1 MSLPEVP
8 GYRVSGRL
16 GAGAAGTVWS
26 ATRESDGRSFALK
39 LVPPP
44 GVRGEAPGDAVAGE
58 GAVDQ
63 AVREA
68 HLLAGIEHPH
78 VVRLH
83 AATALDDGTVALV
96 LDLVDGGSYAA
107 VVAARGHLHPG
118 EIVTALAPVTRAVA
132 DLHALGVVHA
142 DLSPGNI
149 LFTRQGRP
157 MVSDLGVAT
166 LFGELPE
173 VLHATEGFVAP
184 EVMLGEPPTPASDVY
199 SLGALA
205 WFGLTGGAPPL
216 PALRPPL
223 ADVVDGQPARLVQ
236 LVERCLAGDAG
247 ARPTAASVALD
258 LFDAAP
264 AEPVQLGD
272 GSDPASSITHRIRA
286 SARLDPPPVRVGVRD
301 RLRRPWAGRAPGRV
315 PGRANRR
322 RGGGVGPPRTRGPL
336 RPVATGVW
344 LTVLLAV
351 VLGGG
356 TGIWVH
362 HAGAATPRATAG
374 SPPPRPPLTAP
385 VPTASPAPRVPTA
398 VRAELRSS
406 PRAVLQRLADAR
418 ARAYRAADV
427 TLLDGAD
434 VAGSPSRARHEQL
447 LRQAVAAGA
456 TYDGLRYVVREA
468 TLSHVRGDEATLL
481 ARVDTSAHTVVGR
494 DGSRDDRAA
503 TAGAPVTIEL
513 RWTSAGWR
521 IYR

>member
-1 MSLPEVP
+1 M
-8 GYRVSGRL
+8 
-16 GAGAAGTVWS
+16 
-26 ATRESDGRSFALK
+26 
-39 LVPPP
+39 
-44 GVRGEAPGDAVAGE
+44 
-58 GAVDQ
+58 
-63 AVREA
+63 
-68 HLLAGIEHPH
+68 
-78 VVRLH
+78 
-83 AATALDDGTVALV
+83 
-96 LDLVDGGSYAA
+96 
-107 VVAARGHLHPG
+107 VAARGHLHPG

-173 VLHATEGFVAP
+173 VVHATEGFVAP

-205 WFGLTGGAPPL
+205 WLGLTGGAPPL

-264 AEPVQLGD
+264 AEPVQGGD

-286 SARLDPPPVRVGVRD
+286 SARLNPPPRRVGVRD
-301 RLRRPWAGRAPGRV
+301 RGLRRGWACGAAPGCRV
-315 PGRANRR
+315 PGWRARR
-322 RGGGVGPPRTRGPL
+322 RPAAAAWAAGPAPVDPCARRPPARGSPSCWRWCWAEAPGSGSITPGASTPAGDGGEPAAAPAPDRARPPPPARRPTSGPRSGPSCGPPRGRCCSASRT
-336 RPVATGVW
+336 
-344 LTVLLAV
+344 
-351 VLGGG
+351 
-356 TGIWVH
+356 
-362 HAGAATPRATAG
+362 
-374 SPPPRPPLTAP
+374 P
-385 VPTASPAPRVPTA
+385 VPGPTGPR
-398 VRAELRSS
+398 
-406 PRAVLQRLADAR
+406 DA
-418 ARAYRAADV
+418 

-447 LRQAVAAGA
+447 LRRAAAAGA

-468 TLSHVRGDEATLL
+468 TRVAAARRRGDA
-481 ARVDTSAHTVVGR
+481 AGPGGHVGAHG
-494 DGSRDDRAA
+494 G
-503 TAGAPVTIEL
+503 GP
-513 RWTSAGWR
+513 
-521 IYR
+521 

>member
-44 GVRGEAPGDAVAGE
+44 GGRGEAPGDAVAGE

-173 VLHATEGFVAP
+173 VVHATEGFVAP

-286 SARLDPPPVRVGVRD
+286 SARLDPPPRRVGVRD
-301 RLRRPWAGRAPGRV
+301 RLRRGGRAGRLR
-315 PGRANRR
+315 RR
-322 RGGGVGPPRTRGPL
+322 RGRDPCAR
-336 RPVATGVW
+336 W
-344 LTVLLAV
+344 L
-351 VLGGG
+351 
-356 TGIWVH
+356 
-362 HAGAATPRATAG
+362 
-374 SPPPRPPLTAP
+374 
-385 VPTASPAPRVPTA
+385 PAR
-398 VRAELRSS
+398 
-406 PRAVLQRLADAR
+406 
-418 ARAYRAADV
+418 
-427 TLLDGAD
+427 
-434 VAGSPSRARHEQL
+434 GSPSCWRWCW
-447 LRQAVAAGA
+447 
-456 TYDGLRYVVREA
+456 
-468 TLSHVRGDEATLL
+468 
-481 ARVDTSAHTVVGR
+481 
-494 DGSRDDRAA
+494 
-503 TAGAPVTIEL
+503 AGAPGSGSITPG
-513 RWTSAGWR
+513 RRHPGRRRGAR
-521 IYR
+521 CRARP